1 MTLTTDTF
9 TTPMTDRYD
18 PIGLTQLE
26 IRLAMVENG
35 YNPTPLIGKKP
46 LLNDWTNLVADAA
59 MVGRWGNAGTGTG
72 MVTAFTPVID
82 IDIENQQAAE
92 LIEQTIRECISAGEV
107 LVRVGQFPRRAIPL
121 RTDNPFSKK
130 RCKFVAPDGTAHKIE
145 VLANGQ
151 QLAAAGIHPDINKPF
166 AWRGGRSPVNTARAA
181 LPLVTEAEVVALLD
195 LCIEQL
201 RTKLGWRAEVVSEP
215 PGGAGAAAGPDA
227 PLADRIAATQY
238 KGECGLNQAILE
250 IPMAELDAGVTVECV
265 IEQCMALAKKCWEEI
280 PEDDRGAWDWNAQR
294 RQIEDSTYGHIKK
307 NVGEHPRLAGA
318 LPERLLK
325 IWRETEGR
333 GGSPILYKKRGLGRG
348 EWSVKDEGP
357 TEEIPTMDPPPREE
371 PKKVDSSINEI
382 FSAGEVRGDQLLI

>member
-1 MTLTTDTF
+1 
-9 TTPMTDRYD
+9 
-18 PIGLTQLE
+18 LTQLE
-26 IRLAMVENG
+26 IRLAMIENG
-35 YNPTPLIGKKP
+35 YNVTPLIGKKP

-59 MVGRWGNAGTGTG
+59 MVGRWGNQGTGTG
-72 MVTAFTPVID
+72 MVTAFTPVVD
-82 IDIENQQAAE
+82 IDIEDQQAAE

-121 RTDNPFSKK
+121 RTDDPFSKK

-201 RTKLGWRAEVVSEP
+201 RTKLGWRVELVSEP
-215 PGGAGAAAGPDA
+215 PAKDGATPDI

-238 KGECGLNQAILE
+238 KGDHGLNQAILD

-280 PEDDRGAWDWNAQR
+280 PEEARGAWDWNAQR

-325 IWRETEGR
+325 IWVEIEGR
-333 GGSPILYKKRGLGRG
+333 GGSPILFKKRGLGRG
-348 EWSVKDEGP
+348 EWSVKDDGP
-357 TEEIPTMDPPPREE
+357 AEEIPTIDGGEIPIGEPAPKMDRQLPRLEFLTASMLANIPPRSA
-371 PKKVDSSINEI
+371 SSI
-382 FSAGEVRGDQLLI
+382 SAGR